1 MTLKQIERT
10 REFLKLVDSVHGL
23 TETQKLADEIR
34 AFYGD
39 EFNVNLKIRT
49 WNTVRTY
56 SSEFI
61 HTNATAKNS
70 NLGGLGFQSQASD
83 KSLLE
88 AVG

>member
-56 SSEFI
+56 SSEF
-61 HTNATAKNS
+61 NVRDKKALK
-70 NLGGLGFQSQASD
+70 GF
-83 KSLLE
+83 
-88 AVG
+88 